1 MATLTMNTHLAVK
14 ALKDSGF
21 DEKQAEKI
29 VEVIA
34 DLQSSN
40 LATKDDIK
48 SSTDSIKVDLSG
60 LKTDMDWIKKLIMAV
75 GVAVVIAALKYIF
88 IGG

>member
-1 MATLTMNTHLAVK
+1 MATITMNTHKAIK
-14 ALKDSGF
+14 ALQESGI

-34 DLQSSN
+34 EFQNGGTVTKEDLSV
-40 LATKDDIK
+40 ATESIK
-48 SSTDSIKVDLSG
+48 SDMASIKTDL
-60 LKTDMDWIKKLIMAV
+60 DWIKKLILAV

-88 IGG
+88 IG